1 MSRNVGTLQ
10 DPNQSAL
17 GLSCRVPR
25 NHQRQRKGGTV
36 DHHFG
41 ASSVDLDFLSAVRL
55 LGAIVC
61 APSDL
66 G

>member
-17 GLSCRVPR
+17 GLSCRVPQ

-41 ASSVDLDFLSAVRL
+41 ASSVDLDFLSASVWL
-55 LGAIVC
+55 LGYSC